1 MWNEFDMKSVV
12 AHPSMEG
19 MEIVGLHRCFCLRQ
33 GIAFYLI
40 LIIDIPFPLTF
51 VTADLLFLQ
60 EAPRFVLYTKDLSC
74 TFDAKHQKQMS
85 ALDTVR
91 ITGLPENAYYI
102 PNFITVEE
110 EERILEKVITY
121 LQCIFFQIWLQ
132 ADET

>member
-1 MWNEFDMKSVV
+1 
-12 AHPSMEG
+12 MEG

-33 GIAFYLI
+33 EITFYLI
-40 LIIDIPFPLTF
+40 LIIDIPIPPTF
-51 VTADLLFLQ
+51 VTTDLLFLQ
-60 EAPRFVLYTKDLSC
+60 EAARIVLYMKDLSC
-74 TFDAKHQKQMS
+74 TFDTKHQKQMS

-110 EERILEKVITY
+110 EERILRKVITY
-121 LQCIFFQIWLQ
+121 LQCIFFQTWLQ